1 MTEHAEPL
9 VARAPTSFEEK
20 IRQIGHRLPH
30 NMFGHK
36 IASVL
41 LRLAGGKKHIG
52 FDVPVF
58 DTEKARLH
66 PFDNICEKRVYI
78 TPQFWDLQERELLE
92 EHINNLPTEKVYFLD
107 VGANAGLYSIFAL
120 AACKRAG
127 KSPQI
132 IAVEPDP
139 TMRGRMQHNITASD
153 ADGKVTLL
161 PWAIT
166 GQAEEVT
173 LLLNLKSRGMSHI
186 GAANGDA
193 GQQTVTVPGHPLID
207 IYSEQNWP
215 RIDILKIDI
224 EGAEFPAL
232 QAFFRDAEP
241 SQRPGLILIE
251 ISHEENEK
259 SAYTLCLE
267 NGYEVAFS
275 NNLNAI
281 LVHKD

>member
-1 MTEHAEPL
+1 MTEQAELL
-9 VARAPTSFEEK
+9 VARKPTSFEERV
-20 IRQIGHRLPH
+20 RQIGHRLPH
-30 NMFGHK
+30 NAFGHK

-41 LRLAGGKKHIG
+41 LRMAGGKKYIG

-58 DTEKARLH
+58 ETEKARLH

-78 TPQFWDLQERELLE
+78 TPQFWDLQERQFLQKY
-92 EHINNLPTEKVYFLD
+92 IKNLSTEDIYFLD
-107 VGANAGLYSIFAL
+107 VGANAGLYSLFAL
-120 AACKRAG
+120 AACKRTG
-127 KSPQI
+127 KSPHI

-139 TMRGRMQHNITASD
+139 TMRGRMQHNITASN
-153 ADGKVTLL
+153 ADEKVTLL

-193 GQQTVTVPGHPLID
+193 GQQTVTVPGHPLLD

-224 EGAEFPAL
+224 EGAEYPAL
-232 QAFFRDAEP
+232 EAFYRDAAP
-241 SQRPGLILIE
+241 SQKPGLILIE
-251 ISHEENEK
+251 ISHEDDEK

-275 NNLNAI
+275 NSLNAI
-281 LVHKD
+281 LVRKG